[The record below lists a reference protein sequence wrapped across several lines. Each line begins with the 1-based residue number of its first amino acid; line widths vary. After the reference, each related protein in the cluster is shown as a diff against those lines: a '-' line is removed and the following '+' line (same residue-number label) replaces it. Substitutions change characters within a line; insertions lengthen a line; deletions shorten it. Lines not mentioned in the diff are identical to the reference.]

1 MTVTLS
7 VNGQI
12 YQRWTAVRITRSL
25 KRVAAGFEIDT
36 PGEVDP
42 PILPFAACVL
52 ADDGDPIVTGYV
64 DEARIEI
71 AARETRT
78 RITGRSKTGQLVDC
92 TPDFQVTQFSGS
104 AFDAIARAVAKP
116 FGINVVIGP
125 GVNVGDPFADATFEW
140 SETAYRYLERLAR
153 QRGLLLTDDP
163 QGDLVVATVGTAPAP
178 APLAT
183 GPGGNVFAATG
194 LLSGRQRFSQYTV
207 RSQAG
212 MFQTGAQVEPA
223 NEGTASDPGVPL
235 YRPRGII
242 AESALL
248 TADAQKRAEWEASHR
263 LSASVVGKL
272 SVPEWRAGAG
282 AGQLWQTN
290 QVAKCTVPRLD
301 MQGAGLLIGAVEF
314 REDEHGRRTAL
325 TVAPP
330 AAYSPEPLSSAD
342 ATWFGIMPTAPGAA
356 GAPSSGYPASN
367 VGPT

>member
-12 YQRWTAVRITRSL
+12 YQRWTGVRITRSL
-25 KRVAAGFEIDT
+25 KRVCAGFEIDT

-71 AARETRT
+71 AARETHT

-92 TPDFQVTQFSGS
+92 TPEFPVTQFNGNT
-104 AFDAIARAVAKP
+104 FDAIVRAVAKP
-116 FGINVVIGP
+116 FGITVVIGA
-125 GVNVGDPFADATFEW
+125 GVNVGDAFADATFEW
-140 SETAYRYLERLAR
+140 SETAYRFLERLAR

-163 QGDLVVATVGTAPAP
+163 AGDLVVATLGTSPAP
-178 APLAT
+178 SPLAT
-183 GPGGNVFAATG
+183 GPGGNVFAARG
-194 LLSGRQRFSQYTV
+194 LLAGRQRFSQYTV

-212 MFQTGAQVEPA
+212 MWQTGSQVQPA
-223 NEGTASDPGVPL
+223 NQGQASDPGVPL
-235 YRPRGII
+235 YRPKAVI

-263 LSASVVGKL
+263 LGASVVGVL
-272 SVPEWRAGAG
+272 SVPEWRAGPG

-290 QVAKCTVPRLD
+290 QIAKCTVSRLD
-301 MQGAGLLIGAVEF
+301 MNGALLIGAVEF
-314 REDEHGRRTAL
+314 REDERGRRTEL
-325 TVAPP
+325 TVALP
-330 AAYSPEPLSSAD
+330 AAYSPEPLSNAD
-342 ATWFGIMPTAPGAA
+342 ATWFGITPPGS
-356 GAPSSGYPASN
+356 GATGTPSSGVPATV